1 MNTKNEAKKLQV
13 QVVYMSHQAI
23 YRKFRPKIF
32 DDVLGQEH
40 VTRTLKNQIMSNNIA
55 HAYLFS
61 GIRGTGKTSTAKIF
75 ARAVNCL
82 NNHEGNPCNECEI
95 CISILDET
103 NMDVIEMDAASNN
116 GVDDIREL
124 RDKVMF
130 LPVKSKYKVYIID
143 EVHMLSK
150 GAFNALLK
158 TLEEPPEHLLF
169 ILATTEP
176 QKIPPTILSRC
187 QRFDLK
193 RINADI
199 IVENMKKI
207 CNELE
212 IKYEE
217 KALKLIAA
225 NSEGAMRDAQS
236 ILDRCISFN
245 SQVDYD
251 TVINLLGTVNY
262 QVVLEAVEAIVD
274 KNIVKAM
281 SLVDNILNSG
291 KEITF
296 FLDELIICFRNMLI
310 MKTTNSS
317 DNLMRISEDETNEI
331 IELNK
336 KISVEEIVKIIEELS
351 IAQSECKK
359 ALNPRVLLET
369 KLIKM
374 LHNVHY
380 VNLDELVKR
389 IKNIENSLNGNY
401 QPKDA
406 LIKREIKTDN
416 IINEPEGKENIER
429 TKKTANAKK
438 TEKEDTLN
446 REKIE
451 NIDENKEEARA
462 NNQQN
467 KSDQAIFDAI
477 INEWQSLLKEIRREN
492 AGLQAIIRESKLT
505 EVINKKAVFEFD
517 PKFTFHINAA
527 NQPKNKEEFKEILSR
542 FLNEKCE
549 VEFIT
554 KKEIKNVKPKTT
566 IKDVYEDLKSE
577 FGEIVEYKQED

>member
-1 MNTKNEAKKLQV
+1 
-13 QVVYMSHQAI
+13 MSHQAI

-40 VTRTLKNQIMSNNIA
+40 VTRTLKNQIMSQNIA

-262 QVVLEAVEAIVD
+262 QVILEAVEAIAD
-274 KNIVKAM
+274 KNIVKTM

-291 KEITF
+291 KELTF

-310 MKTTNSS
+310 IKTTNSS

-331 IELNK
+331 KELNK

-380 VNLDELVKR
+380 VNLDVLVER
-389 IKNIENSLNGNY
+389 IENIESSINGKY

-406 LIKREIKTDN
+406 VK
-416 IINEPEGKENIER
+416 EPESTENIER
-429 TKKTANAKK
+429 TIKTTSVKK
-438 TEKEDTLN
+438 TEKEDILKT
-446 REKIE
+446 EKIE
-451 NIDENKEEARA
+451 NVDKNKEEALE
-462 NNQQN
+462 NKQQN

-477 INEWQSLLKEIRREN
+477 ISEWQSLLKEIRREN

-517 PKFTFHINAA
+517 SKFTFHINAA

-554 KKEIKNVKPKTT
+554 KKEIKSVKPKTT
-566 IKDVYEDLKSE
+566 IKDVYKDLKSE

>member
-1 MNTKNEAKKLQV
+1 
-13 QVVYMSHQAI
+13 MSHQAI

-40 VTRTLKNQIMSNNIA
+40 VTRTLKNQIISGNTA

-95 CISILDET
+95 CKSILDET

-124 RDKVMF
+124 RDKVKF
-130 LPVKSKYKVYIID
+130 LPVKSRYKVYIID

-158 TLEEPPEHLLF
+158 TLEEPPDHLLF

-176 QKIPPTILSRC
+176 HKIPATILSRC

-193 RINADI
+193 RIGSDI

-207 CNELE
+207 CSDLD
-212 IKYEE
+212 IQYEE

-245 SQVDYD
+245 TRVDYE

-262 QVVLEAVEAIVD
+262 QAVLKAADAIVD
-274 KNIVKAM
+274 KNIEKTM
-281 SLVDNILNSG
+281 ILVDDILSSG
-291 KEITF
+291 KELTF

-310 MKTTNSS
+310 IKTTNSS
-317 DNLMRISEDETNEI
+317 DNLMRISEDEANEI
-331 IELNK
+331 VELNK
-336 KISVEEIVKIIEELS
+336 KITVDETVKIIEDLS
-351 IAQSECKK
+351 TAQAECKR
-359 ALNPRVLLET
+359 AINPRILLET

-374 LHNVHY
+374 LHNVNY
-380 VNLDELVKR
+380 VSKDDLVKR
-389 IKNIENSLNGNY
+389 IESIENSLHEGFKT
-401 QPKDA
+401 KDA
-406 LIKREIKTDN
+406 ERIRENRTAR
-416 IINEPEGKENIER
+416 INKEPDIKENIGG
-429 TKKTANAKK
+429 TKKTAGKEKPEIPPKENEEALDS
-438 TEKEDTLN
+438 KED
-446 REKIE
+446 
-451 NIDENKEEARA
+451 
-462 NNQQN
+462 
-467 KSDQAIFDAI
+467 KSDEAVFNTILSQWQAI
-477 INEWQSLLKEIRREN
+477 LKEIRSEN
-492 AGLQAIIRESKLT
+492 AGLHAIVRESRLI
-505 EVINKKAVFEFD
+505 EVKNKKAVFEFD
-517 PKFTFHINAA
+517 PKFTFHISAA
-527 NQPKNKEEFKEILSR
+527 NQPKNKDQFKAALRR
-542 FLNEKCE
+542 FLNEDCE

-554 KKEIKNVKPKTT
+554 KKEEKHIKQKTT
-566 IKDVYEDLKSE
+566 IKDVYEDLKNE

>member
-1 MNTKNEAKKLQV
+1 
-13 QVVYMSHQAI
+13 MSHQAI

-82 NNHEGNPCNECEI
+82 NNHDGNPCNECES
-95 CISILDET
+95 CKSILDET

-116 GVDDIREL
+116 GVDDIRDL
-124 RDKVMF
+124 RDKVKF

-176 QKIPPTILSRC
+176 QKIPATILSRC

-193 RINADI
+193 RISADI

-207 CNELE
+207 CNELN
-212 IKYEE
+212 IRYEE

-245 SQVDYD
+245 EDVVDYE

-262 QVVLEAVEAIVD
+262 QVILEAADAIVD
-274 KNIVKAM
+274 KNIERTM
-281 SLVDNILNSG
+281 NLVDNILNSG
-291 KEITF
+291 KELTF

-310 MKTTNSS
+310 IKTTNSS
-317 DNLMRISEDETNEI
+317 DNLMRISEDETDEI

-336 KISVEEIVKIIEELS
+336 KTSVDEIVEIIEYLS
-351 IAQSECKK
+351 TAQLECKR

-374 LHNVHY
+374 LHNLNY
-380 VNLDELVKR
+380 VNLK
-389 IKNIENSLNGNY
+389 S
-401 QPKDA
+401 
-406 LIKREIKTDN
+406 LIKRIEDIEGNLQGNVQPVSFVKKPVDKLAVISKASDSKVVPKTENHISKEKVEEPVINKTSEIKQ
-416 IINEPEGKENIER
+416 EPKKEFG
-429 TKKTANAKK
+429 
-438 TEKEDTLN
+438 
-446 REKIE
+446 
-451 NIDENKEEARA
+451 
-462 NNQQN
+462 N
-467 KSDQAIFDAI
+467 KSDEAIFNSI
-477 INEWQSLLKEIRREN
+477 INGWQTILKEIRKEN
-492 AGLQAIIRESKLT
+492 AGLQAIIRESKLA

-517 PKFTFHINAA
+517 PKFTFHITAA
-527 NQPKNKEEFKEILSR
+527 NQTKNKQEFKKVLSS
-542 FLNEKCE
+542 FLNENCE
-549 VEFIT
+549 VEFT
-554 KKEIKNVKPKTT
+554 TKKKEIKHLKQKTT
-566 IKDVYEDLKSE
+566 IEDVYEDLKNE
-577 FGEIVEYKQED
+577 FGEIVEFKQED

>member
-1 MNTKNEAKKLQV
+1 
-13 QVVYMSHQAI
+13 MSHQAI

-40 VTRTLKNQIMSNNIA
+40 VTRTLKNQIISGNTA

-95 CISILDET
+95 CKSILDET

-124 RDKVMF
+124 RDKVKF
-130 LPVKSKYKVYIID
+130 LPVKSRYKVYIID

-158 TLEEPPEHLLF
+158 TLEEPPDHLLF

-176 QKIPPTILSRC
+176 HKIPATILSRC

-193 RINADI
+193 RIGSDI

-207 CNELE
+207 CSDLN

-245 SQVDYD
+245 TRVDYE

-262 QVVLEAVEAIVD
+262 QVVLDAADAIVD
-274 KNIVKAM
+274 KNIEKTM
-281 SLVDNILNSG
+281 ILVDDILSSG
-291 KEITF
+291 KELTF

-310 MKTTNSS
+310 IKTTNSS
-317 DNLMRISEDETNEI
+317 DNLMRISEDEANEI
-331 IELNK
+331 VELNK
-336 KISVEEIVKIIEELS
+336 KITVDETVKIIEDLS
-351 IAQSECKK
+351 AAQAECKR
-359 ALNPRVLLET
+359 ALNPRILLET

-374 LHNVHY
+374 LHNVNY
-380 VNLDELVKR
+380 VSKDDLVKR
-389 IKNIENSLNGNY
+389 IESIENRLHEGFKT
-401 QPKDA
+401 KDA
-406 LIKREIKTDN
+406 EGIPESRTAR
-416 IINEPEGKENIER
+416 INKEPDIKENTGG
-429 TKKTANAKK
+429 TKKTAGKEKPEIQARENEEALDS
-438 TEKEDTLN
+438 KED
-446 REKIE
+446 
-451 NIDENKEEARA
+451 
-462 NNQQN
+462 
-467 KSDQAIFDAI
+467 KSDEAVFNTILSQWQAI
-477 INEWQSLLKEIRREN
+477 LKEIRSEN
-492 AGLQAIIRESKLT
+492 AGLHAIVRESRLI
-505 EVINKKAVFEFD
+505 EVKNKKAVFEFD
-517 PKFTFHINAA
+517 PKFTFHISAA
-527 NQPKNKEEFKEILSR
+527 NQPKNKDQFKAALRR
-542 FLNEKCE
+542 FLNEDCE

-554 KKEIKNVKPKTT
+554 KKEEKHIKQKTT
-566 IKDVYEDLKSE
+566 IKDVYEDLKNE

>member
-1 MNTKNEAKKLQV
+1 
-13 QVVYMSHQAI
+13 
-23 YRKFRPKIF
+23 
-32 DDVLGQEH
+32 
-40 VTRTLKNQIMSNNIA
+40 
-55 HAYLFS
+55 
-61 GIRGTGKTSTAKIF
+61 
-75 ARAVNCL
+75 
-82 NNHEGNPCNECEI
+82 
-95 CISILDET
+95 
-103 NMDVIEMDAASNN
+103 
-116 GVDDIREL
+116 
-124 RDKVMF
+124 
-130 LPVKSKYKVYIID
+130 
-143 EVHMLSK
+143 MLSK

-317 DNLMRISEDETNEI
+317 DNLMRISEDEINGI

-389 IKNIENSLNGNY
+389 IKNIENTLNGNY

-451 NIDENKEEARA
+451 NIDENKEEALA

-566 IKDVYEDLKSE
+566 IKDVYKDLKSE

>member
-1 MNTKNEAKKLQV
+1 MKKKNYRV

-40 VTRTLKNQIMSNNIA
+40 VTRTLKNQIMSQNIA

-176 QKIPPTILSRC
+176 QKIPATILSRC

-262 QVVLEAVEAIVD
+262 QVILEAVEAIAD
-274 KNIVKAM
+274 KNIVKTM

-291 KEITF
+291 KELTF

-310 MKTTNSS
+310 IKTTNSS

-331 IELNK
+331 KELNK

-380 VNLDELVKR
+380 VNLDVLVER
-389 IKNIENSLNGNY
+389 IENIESSINGKY

-406 LIKREIKTDN
+406 VK
-416 IINEPEGKENIER
+416 EPESTENIER
-429 TKKTANAKK
+429 TIKTTSVKK
-438 TEKEDTLN
+438 TEKEDILKT
-446 REKIE
+446 EKIE
-451 NIDENKEEARA
+451 NVDKNKEKALENK
-462 NNQQN
+462 QQN

-477 INEWQSLLKEIRREN
+477 ISEWQSLLKEIRREN

-517 PKFTFHINAA
+517 SKFTFHINAA

-554 KKEIKNVKPKTT
+554 KKEIKSVKPKTT
-566 IKDVYEDLKSE
+566 IKDVYEDLKNE

>member
-1 MNTKNEAKKLQV
+1 
-13 QVVYMSHQAI
+13 MSHQAI

-40 VTRTLKNQIMSNNIA
+40 VTRTLKNQIMTNNLA

-95 CISILDET
+95 CKSILDET

-158 TLEEPPEHLLF
+158 TLEEPPKHLLF
-169 ILATTEP
+169 ILATTES
-176 QKIPPTILSRC
+176 QRIPATILSRC

-193 RINADI
+193 RIKADI
-199 IVENMKKI
+199 IVDNMKKI
-207 CNELE
+207 CNELN

-217 KALKLIAA
+217 KSLKLIAA

-245 SQVDYD
+245 SQVDYE
-251 TVINLLGTVNY
+251 TVINLLGAVNY
-262 QVVLEAVEAIVD
+262 QLILEAADAIVD
-274 KNIVKAM
+274 KNIERTM
-281 SLVDNILNSG
+281 SLVDNILGSG
-291 KEITF
+291 KELTF
-296 FLDELIICFRNMLI
+296 FLDELITCFRNMLI
-310 MKTTNSS
+310 IKTTNSS
-317 DNLMRISEDETNEI
+317 NNLMRISEDEISEI
-331 IELNK
+331 IGLNK
-336 KISVEEIVKIIEELS
+336 KATVDEIVRIIEELS
-351 IAQSECKK
+351 TAQSECKK

-374 LHNVHY
+374 LHNFNY
-380 VNLDELVKR
+380 VNICELVKR
-389 IKNIENSLNGNY
+389 IENIESSINVKVQPSHMVRKREIQSAKVDISSENIENNQATKKKANTKKNENSL
-401 QPKDA
+401 KDNEEV
-406 LIKREIKTDN
+406 KEKESDNTQEIKSDEAIFN
-416 IINEPEGKENIER
+416 IIV
-429 TKKTANAKK
+429 
-438 TEKEDTLN
+438 
-446 REKIE
+446 
-451 NIDENKEEARA
+451 
-462 NNQQN
+462 NQ
-467 KSDQAIFDAI
+467 
-477 INEWQSLLKEIRREN
+477 WQSILKEIRSEN
-492 AGLQAIIRESKLT
+492 AGLQAIIRESMLI

-527 NQPKNKEEFKEILSR
+527 NQPKNKEAFKEILSR
-542 FLNEKCE
+542 FINEKCE

-554 KKEIKNVKPKTT
+554 KNEVKHEKPKTT
-566 IKDVYEDLKSE
+566 IKDIYEDLKKE

>member
-1 MNTKNEAKKLQV
+1 
-13 QVVYMSHQAI
+13 MSHQAI

-40 VTRTLKNQIMSNNIA
+40 VTRTLKNQIMSQNIA

-176 QKIPPTILSRC
+176 QKIPATILSRC

-262 QVVLEAVEAIVD
+262 QVILEAVEAIAD
-274 KNIVKAM
+274 KNIVKTM

-291 KEITF
+291 KELTF

-310 MKTTNSS
+310 IKTTNSS

-331 IELNK
+331 KELNK

-380 VNLDELVKR
+380 VNLDVLVER
-389 IKNIENSLNGNY
+389 IENIESSINGKY

-406 LIKREIKTDN
+406 VK
-416 IINEPEGKENIER
+416 EPESTENIER
-429 TKKTANAKK
+429 TIKTTSVKK
-438 TEKEDTLN
+438 TEKEDILKT
-446 REKIE
+446 EKIE
-451 NIDENKEEARA
+451 NVDKNKEEALE
-462 NNQQN
+462 NKQQN

-477 INEWQSLLKEIRREN
+477 ISEWQSLLKEIRREN

-566 IKDVYEDLKSE
+566 IKDVYKDLKSE

>member
-1 MNTKNEAKKLQV
+1 
-13 QVVYMSHQAI
+13 MSHQAI

-40 VTRTLKNQIMSNNIA
+40 VTRTLKNQIMSQNIA

-176 QKIPPTILSRC
+176 QKIPATILSRC

-262 QVVLEAVEAIVD
+262 QVILEAVEAIAD
-274 KNIVKAM
+274 KNIVKTM

-291 KEITF
+291 KELTF

-310 MKTTNSS
+310 IKTTNSS

-331 IELNK
+331 KELNK

-380 VNLDELVKR
+380 VNLDVLVER
-389 IKNIENSLNGNY
+389 IENIESSINGKY

-406 LIKREIKTDN
+406 VK
-416 IINEPEGKENIER
+416 EPESTENIER
-429 TKKTANAKK
+429 TIKTTSVKK
-438 TEKEDTLN
+438 TEKEDILKT
-446 REKIE
+446 EKIE
-451 NIDENKEEARA
+451 NVDKNKEEALE
-462 NNQQN
+462 NKQQN

-477 INEWQSLLKEIRREN
+477 ISEWQSLLKEIRREN

-517 PKFTFHINAA
+517 SKFTFHINAA

-554 KKEIKNVKPKTT
+554 KKEIKSVKPKTT
-566 IKDVYEDLKSE
+566 IKDVYKDLKSE

>member
-1 MNTKNEAKKLQV
+1 
-13 QVVYMSHQAI
+13 MSHQAI

-40 VTRTLKNQIMSNNIA
+40 VTKTLKNQILSDNIA

-82 NNHEGNPCNECEI
+82 NNHDGNPCNECEI
-95 CISILDET
+95 CKSILDET

-116 GVDDIREL
+116 GVEDIREL
-124 RDKVMF
+124 RDKVKF

-176 QKIPPTILSRC
+176 QKIPATILSRC

-193 RINADI
+193 RIKSQV
-199 IVENMKKI
+199 IVENMEKI
-207 CNELE
+207 CDE
-212 IKYEE
+212 INVKYEE

-225 NSEGAMRDAQS
+225 NSEGAMRDALS
-236 ILDRCISFN
+236 ILDRCVSFN
-245 SQVDYD
+245 DDLVDYE

-262 QVVLEAVEAIVD
+262 QVVM
-274 KNIVKAM
+274 KAANSIM
-281 SLVDNILNSG
+281 EKSIEKTMVLVDDILNSG
-291 KEITF
+291 KEITY

-310 MKTTNSS
+310 IKTTNST
-317 DNLMRISEDETNEI
+317 DNLMRVSEDEAE
-331 IELNK
+331 ELQK
-336 KISVEEIVKIIEELS
+336 ASTKVSVDEIVKIIEELS
-351 IAQSECKK
+351 TAQLECKR

-374 LHNVHY
+374 LHT
-380 VNLDELVKR
+380 VNHTD
-389 IKNIENSLNGNY
+389 IDI
-401 QPKDA
+401 
-406 LIKREIKTDN
+406 LIKRIEDLENNISSDNVAVKKQTKSPVKKQQAISQEDSVATETRKTG
-416 IINEPEGKENIER
+416 IPER
-429 TKKTANAKK
+429 TK
-438 TEKEDTLN
+438 
-446 REKIE
+446 
-451 NIDENKEEARA
+451 
-462 NNQQN
+462 NQQVTELVQETKSFEN
-467 KSDQAIFDAI
+467 KSDEAIFNDI
-477 INEWQSLLKEIRREN
+477 IKGWQTILKKVRSEN

-527 NQPKNKEEFKEILSR
+527 NQPKNKQKFKEVLSG
-542 FLNEKCE
+542 FLNENCE
-549 VEFIT
+549 IEFIS
-554 KKEIKNVKPKTT
+554 KKDKEEKSSKPKQT
-566 IKDVYEDLKSE
+566 IEDVYEDLKNE
-577 FGEIVEYKQED
+577 FGEEIVEFKQED

>member
-1 MNTKNEAKKLQV
+1 
-13 QVVYMSHQAI
+13 MSHQAI

-40 VTRTLKNQIMSNNIA
+40 VTRTLKNQIMSQNIA

-176 QKIPPTILSRC
+176 QKIPATILSRC

-291 KEITF
+291 KELTF

-310 MKTTNSS
+310 IKTTNSS

-331 IELNK
+331 KELNK

-380 VNLDELVKR
+380 VNLDVLVER
-389 IKNIENSLNGNY
+389 IENIESSINGKY

-406 LIKREIKTDN
+406 VK
-416 IINEPEGKENIER
+416 EPESTENIER
-429 TKKTANAKK
+429 TIKTTSVKK
-438 TEKEDTLN
+438 TEKEDILKT
-446 REKIE
+446 EKIE
-451 NIDENKEEARA
+451 NVDKNKEEALE
-462 NNQQN
+462 NKQQN

-477 INEWQSLLKEIRREN
+477 ISEWQSLLKEIRREN

-517 PKFTFHINAA
+517 SKFTFHINAA

>member
-1 MNTKNEAKKLQV
+1 
-13 QVVYMSHQAI
+13 MSHQAI

-40 VTRTLKNQIMSNNIA
+40 VTRTLKNQIMSQNIA

-176 QKIPPTILSRC
+176 QKIPATILSRC

-262 QVVLEAVEAIVD
+262 QVILEAVEAIAD
-274 KNIVKAM
+274 KNIVKTM

-291 KEITF
+291 KELTF

-310 MKTTNSS
+310 IKTTNSS

-331 IELNK
+331 KELNK

-380 VNLDELVKR
+380 VNLDVLVER
-389 IKNIENSLNGNY
+389 IENIESSINGKY

-406 LIKREIKTDN
+406 VK
-416 IINEPEGKENIER
+416 EPESTENIER
-429 TKKTANAKK
+429 TIKTTSVKK
-438 TEKEDTLN
+438 TEKEDILKT
-446 REKIE
+446 EKIE
-451 NIDENKEEARA
+451 NVDKNKEEALE
-462 NNQQN
+462 NKQQN

-477 INEWQSLLKEIRREN
+477 ISEWQSLLKEIRREN

-517 PKFTFHINAA
+517 SKFTFHINAA

-554 KKEIKNVKPKTT
+554 KKEIKSVKPKTT

>member
-1 MNTKNEAKKLQV
+1 MKKKNYRV

-40 VTRTLKNQIMSNNIA
+40 VTRTLKNQIMSQNIA

-176 QKIPPTILSRC
+176 QKIPATILSRC

-262 QVVLEAVEAIVD
+262 QVILEAVEAIAD
-274 KNIVKAM
+274 KNIVKTM

-291 KEITF
+291 KELTF

-310 MKTTNSS
+310 IKTTNSS

-331 IELNK
+331 KELNK

-380 VNLDELVKR
+380 VNLDVLVER
-389 IKNIENSLNGNY
+389 IENIESSINGKY

-406 LIKREIKTDN
+406 VK
-416 IINEPEGKENIER
+416 EPESTENIER
-429 TKKTANAKK
+429 TIKTTSVKK
-438 TEKEDTLN
+438 TEKEDILKT
-446 REKIE
+446 EKIE
-451 NIDENKEEARA
+451 NVDKNKEEVLE
-462 NNQQN
+462 NKQQN

-517 PKFTFHINAA
+517 SKFTFHINAA

-554 KKEIKNVKPKTT
+554 KKEIKSVKPKTT
-566 IKDVYEDLKSE
+566 IKDVYEDLKNE